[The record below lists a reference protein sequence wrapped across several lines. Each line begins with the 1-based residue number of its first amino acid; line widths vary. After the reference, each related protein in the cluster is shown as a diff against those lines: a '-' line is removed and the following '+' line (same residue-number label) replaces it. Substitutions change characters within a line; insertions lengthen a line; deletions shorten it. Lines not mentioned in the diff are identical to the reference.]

1 MAGMW
6 VVQVAGDEI
15 VHMIP
20 VGHGFMTAAG
30 SVDVAGVMA
39 RTAVRRG
46 ACFRV
51 LVTDLDDMLVKVV
64 AVRRVEVAIVQVIHM
79 VRMFHGSVA
88 TTGAMD
94 VRMFGMNAMF
104 AHSAFP
110 FRFGGDKRLTPGCE
124 AGASLAWASALKTR
138 SRMCWSAR
146 E

>member
-20 VGHGFMTAAG
+20 VGNGFMTAAG
-30 SVDVAGVMA
+30 SVDVAGVMT
-39 RTAVRRG
+39 RTAMSRG
-46 ACFRV
+46 ARCRV
-51 LVTDLDDMLVKVV
+51 LVTNLDDMLIKVV
-64 AVRRVEVAIVQVIHM
+64 AVRRVQMAIVQVIHM
-79 VRMFHGSVA
+79 VCMFHSGVA

-94 VRMFGMNAMF
+94 MRMFGMNAMF
-104 AHSAFP
+104 AHSVFP
-110 FRFGGDKRLTPGCE
+110 FRVGGDERLTPVCE